1 MRTSPS
7 NDLASL
13 ISLSYCCLTLPYTT
27 SHSMDTNMKNS
38 SWLFLVLCVTLTL
51 PSSSKADMEK
61 IGPRLAESM
70 GRASSTDEL
79 YAWVFFTDKGR
90 HELNST
96 TPASVVSE
104 RSIQRR
110 LKVRPYDQVVD
121 YADLPVEESYVAE
134 VATYVR
140 TVRQRSKWF
149 NAVSVAGTR
158 EQILVLQHLPFVGQL
173 DLVARFPKSDP
184 DVQDQE
190 VEPGD
195 IASPATSS
203 NLLLDYGPS
212 LPQLSQINVP
222 ALHDL
227 GNYGQDVFVGVFD
240 NGFRLLT
247 HQAFSTMN
255 ILATYDFV
263 DHKISVVPNNPSS
276 SFGGHGVNTLS
287 TIGGY
292 TPGQLIGPAFGST
305 YILARTENDSSETPV
320 EEDNWVAGIEW
331 MDSIGVDVTS
341 TSLGYLDYDPPFP
354 SWTWQNMDGNTTL
367 ITRAADMAVGRGI
380 VVVNSAGNEGLNTT
394 HNTLIAPAD
403 GDSVLAIGAVNST
416 GVRSSFSSVGPTTSV
431 PPRIKPDV
439 MARGSSVVVAS
450 STNPSSFTTS
460 SGTSFSC
467 PLAAGVV
474 ALIVHAR
481 PAATPMQIVDALK
494 STASNA
500 LTPNNQMGWGI
511 INAVAAIEALEVSG
525 VGQEPGKPSGYELLQ
540 NYPNPFNPSTTI
552 RYVLPEPADV
562 TITIHDVLGKRVRAL
577 RLSNQPAATHAFFW
591 DGTNDIG
598 SPVSSG
604 TYLYRMV
611 AVAHT
616 SGAVFSES
624 RSMVLLK

>member
-1 MRTSPS
+1 
-7 NDLASL
+7 
-13 ISLSYCCLTLPYTT
+13 
-27 SHSMDTNMKNS
+27 MDICMKNS
-38 SWLFLVLCVTLTL
+38 SWLFAVLFVTLTF
-51 PSSSKADMEK
+51 PCSSRAGQEK
-61 IGPRLAESM
+61 IGPLLAGSM
-70 GRASSTDEL
+70 ERASTSDEL
-79 YAWVFFTDKGR
+79 YAWVFFADKGR
-90 HELNST
+90 HELNSASIPT
-96 TPASVVSE
+96 SVVSE

-110 LKVRPYDQVVD
+110 LKIRPYEQVVD

-134 VATYVR
+134 VAAHVR

-158 EQILVLQHLPFVGQL
+158 EQILALQHLPFVGQL

-184 DVQDQE
+184 DAQDQDAE
-190 VEPGD
+190 SGE
-195 IASPATSS
+195 ITSPTISS

-227 GNYGQDVFVGVFD
+227 GNYGQDVIVGVFD

-276 SFGGHGVNTLS
+276 NFGGHGVNTLS

-292 TPGQLIGPAFGST
+292 APGQLIGPAFGAT

-354 SWTWQNMDGNTTL
+354 GWTWQNMDGNTTV

-380 VVVNSAGNEGLNTT
+380 VVVNSAGNEGLNSTR
-394 HNTLIAPAD
+394 NTLIAPAD
-403 GDSVLAIGAVNST
+403 GDSVLAIGAVTSNGT
-416 GVRSSFSSVGPTTSV
+416 RSSFSSVGPTTSA

-450 STNPSSFTTS
+450 STNPSNFTTS

-481 PAATPMQIVDALK
+481 PSATPMQIVNALK

-511 INAVAAIEALEVSG
+511 INAVAAIEALAVSSTG
-525 VGQEPGKPSGYELLQ
+525 HDPGKPSGYELLQ
-540 NYPNPFNPSTTI
+540 NYPNPFNPSTQI
-552 RYVLPEPADV
+552 RFVLPEASDV
-562 TITIHDVLGKRVRAL
+562 ILTVYDVLGRRVRTL
-577 RLSNQPAATHAFFW
+577 QLEDRPAATHSFVW

-598 SPVSSG
+598 APVSSG
-604 TYLYRMV
+604 TYLYRIV
-611 AVAHT
+611 AVAHS

-624 RSMVLLK
+624 RSMVLIK